1 MESLMCVLFF
11 KVVLNGIEVER
22 SERTGFVLEVKLKAL
37 LNHVL
42 RGEERRVKGSTRT
55 L

>member
-22 SERTGFVLEVKLKAL
+22 SERTGFVLEVELKAL
-37 LNHVL
+37 AKSCVA
-42 RGEERRVKGSTRT
+42 G
-55 L
+55 